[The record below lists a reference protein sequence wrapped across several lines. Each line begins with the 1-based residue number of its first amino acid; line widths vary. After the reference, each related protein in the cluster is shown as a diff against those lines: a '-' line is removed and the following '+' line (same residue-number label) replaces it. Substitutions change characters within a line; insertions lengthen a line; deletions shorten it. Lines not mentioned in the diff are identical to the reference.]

1 MSYDENRISD
11 QIDGGLHDLYV
22 KCDISKNFS
31 KNELKAH
38 IAKLEYQLNEII
50 EHGLGDSD
58 TSLTKWAIERD
69 LKIFK
74 KDLNSRA

>member
-11 QIDGGLHDLYV
+11 QIDGGLNEQCNIYSV
-22 KCDISKNFS
+22 SESFS
-31 KNELKAH
+31 KTELERH
-38 IAKLEYQLNEII
+38 IAKLEYQLSEIK

-58 TSLTKWAIERD
+58 TALTKWTIERN

-74 KDLNSRA
+74 AGLNSR